1 MIFNSIVLFSIL
13 STVAFCLDIK
23 HPHDYLVQKQI
34 CEVIAE
40 HDYDKYN
47 SGIKMKCNWIK
58 FRDEND
64 KLVNSAQKFTDSKYI
79 YEIIFTASP
88 VSSDAEHYKII
99 NAGLFSNMRLRSLSF
114 QSLSIVKIEVG
125 AFDSYCCER
134 TLVSIDLSKNH
145 IIRIDAE
152 ALKHLRRLE
161 RINLHSNFLAL
172 TDRNFEYMKN
182 TQYIDLSNNNLQYLP
197 KNLFGGLTELELV
210 NLSDNN
216 LQQIDACTFS
226 DLQTSS
232 LARSLFP
239 AKIEL
244 SGNPMA
250 CNCDLFY
257 LSRHRA
263 YKVEANCVSPQFYA
277 GKLLSSLVR
286 EDPSARCD
294 YKNMQ
299 DTCTVPSNTGF
310 IIAVVILSVFTGL
323 FLACCLICCC
333 KYVSASERVESVNR
347 ELNHIKFPPKKVDR
361 SMYVDAKVAD
371 KQRLIN

>member
-1 MIFNSIVLFSIL
+1 M
-13 STVAFCLDIK
+13 DIK

-257 LSRHRA
+257 LSRF
-263 YKVEANCVSPQFYA
+263 VN
-277 GKLLSSLVR
+277 
-286 EDPSARCD
+286 
-294 YKNMQ
+294 
-299 DTCTVPSNTGF
+299 F
-310 IIAVVILSVFTGL
+310 IIYLL
-323 FLACCLICCC
+323 LKC
-333 KYVSASERVESVNR
+333 
-347 ELNHIKFPPKKVDR
+347 
-361 SMYVDAKVAD
+361 
-371 KQRLIN
+371 